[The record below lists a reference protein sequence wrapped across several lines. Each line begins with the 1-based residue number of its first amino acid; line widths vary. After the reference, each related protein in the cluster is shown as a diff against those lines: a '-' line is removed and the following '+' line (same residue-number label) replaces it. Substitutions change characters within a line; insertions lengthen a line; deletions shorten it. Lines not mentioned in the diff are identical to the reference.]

1 MANVID
7 GKAVAATVRGE
18 VARGVLAFRERHRR
32 APGLHVV
39 LAGEDPASAVYVR
52 GKEKAAGEAGI
63 AGEVHRLAADV
74 TEAALLGL
82 VRDLN
87 EDDRVDGILVQLP
100 LPAGIRAEKVLAAI
114 DPKKDVDGFHAVSV
128 GALWSGQPGL
138 VPCTPRGSIRL
149 LDHAGVR
156 LEGARAVIVG
166 RSNIVGKPIA
176 ALLLARH
183 ATVTIA
189 HSKSRDLPAICRE
202 ADVLV
207 AAVGKPNMI
216 GAEFVK
222 PGAAVIDVGVN
233 RLADGK
239 LTGDVDF
246 ARVAPI
252 AGAITPVPGGVGPMT
267 IAMLLDNTLIAA
279 TARAG
284 G

>member
-1 MANVID
+1 MANLID

-18 VARGVLAFRERHRR
+18 VARGVLAFRERHGRV
-32 APGLHVV
+32 PGLHVV

-87 EDDRVDGILVQLP
+87 QDDRVDGILVQLP

-138 VPCTPRGSIRL
+138 VPCTPRGCIRL
-149 LDHAGVR
+149 LDHAGIV

-166 RSNIVGKPIA
+166 RSTIVGKPVA

-267 IAMLLDNTLIAA
+267 IAMLLDNTLLAA
-279 TARAG
+279 TARAAT
-284 G
+284 